1 MFISA
6 FSIFLVLLGAS
17 ARRVIPP
24 SSSIA
29 LPLHLLPRDNT
40 AKGNVSSTAAGI
52 TPVSISSDRQT
63 YYVVLQ
69 TGDVFFRI
77 ALDSASSDLWIMGSS
92 CKTASCTA
100 VPRYPLSYES
110 RTFGVVNDNQTLF
123 KASYADGTVASGFV
137 ARESVQLANLTL
149 PDQVFAVVTNS
160 NVTMLDNVSGI
171 MGLGFPRLSGIPSS
185 VTNSTPFFPALA
197 QQGVLDYPLFGLSLT
212 NNASGSLSFGAIDTT
227 IVKNVSKIG
236 WNQVVEF
243 SPVGAES
250 NVSSYLHWV
259 TPLSAFAIRLS
270 LVLKYCQLKVQS
282 SQVNSKKIFPI
293 PTYAN
298 ITNSSLAL
306 FDIGTSGIYGP
317 YQDVERLFDQIDG
330 ARLVDDGLWA
340 VPCDT
345 VVPMTFTFGQQ
356 TYTLEPTDYLIGPAS
371 GNPEVCLT
379 WPRALSPSA
388 DGIDWQFGGP
398 FLRTVYSIFSYGIDS
413 KEAPRIGFYPLNNAT
428 ETVQASA
435 VAAYFASASATVAT
449 TLPNSLLSTPSAL
462 STPSYAFNS
471 SIPASTG
478 GIVTSALATST
489 YSPIF
494 GQKLANVTSLPAITP
509 DPTVTTITSTNAQGQ
524 VTTTTSTLVAV
535 VTLGVPPGWSAA
547 SGLCVPSFAV
557 PALVLSF
564 ASLMLTDFIL

>member
-1 MFISA
+1 MFFFVS
-6 FSIFLVLLGAS
+6 SLLLFLLPGAS
-17 ARRVIPP
+17 ARHIIPP
-24 SSSIA
+24 SSSIT
-29 LPLHLLPRDNT
+29 LPLYLLPRDDT
-40 AKGNVSSTAAGI
+40 SKGNASTVAGI

-69 TGDVFFRI
+69 TGDVYFRV
-77 ALDSASSDLWIMGSS
+77 ALDSASADLWLMGSS
-92 CKTASCTA
+92 CTSA
-100 VPRYPLSYES
+100 VCVAAPRYPLSYGS
-110 RTFGVVNDNQTLF
+110 PTFGVVNNNQTLF

-149 PDQVFAVVTNS
+149 PEQVFAVVTES

-185 VTNSTPFFPALA
+185 VSNSTPFFPALA
-197 QQGVLDYPLFGLSLT
+197 QQGILDYPLFGLSVT
-212 NNASGSLSFGAIDTT
+212 NDGSGSLSFGAIDTT
-227 IVKNVSKIG
+227 IVKNVSQIG
-236 WNQVVEF
+236 WNAIVEF

-250 NVSSYLHWV
+250 NTSSYLHWV
-259 TPLSAFAIRLS
+259 TPLSSFA
-270 LVLKYCQLKVQS
+270 
-282 SQVNSKKIFPI
+282 VNGKKISPI

-298 ITNSSLAL
+298 VTNNSSLAL

-317 YQDVERLFDQIDG
+317 YQDVERIFDQIAG
-330 ARLVDDGLWA
+330 SRLVDDGLWA

-371 GNPEVCLT
+371 GNPKTCLS
-379 WPRALSPSA
+379 WPRALAPSP

-398 FLRTVYSIFSYGIDS
+398 FLRTVYSVFSYGINS

-428 ETVQASA
+428 ETVEASA
-435 VAAYFASASATVAT
+435 VSAYFATASATVAT
-449 TLPNSLLSTPSAL
+449 TLPNSLLSTPAF

-489 YSPIF
+489 YSAIF
-494 GQKLANVTSLPAITP
+494 GQKAAKVTSLPAITP
-509 DPTVTTITSTNAQGQ
+509 NPTVTTITSTNAQGE
-524 VTTTTSTLVAV
+524 VTTTTSTLPVAAI
-535 VTLGVPPGWSAA
+535 TLGVPPGGNAA
-547 SGLCVPSFAV
+547 RALRIPPISLIV
-557 PALVLSF
+557 PALVLPF
-564 ASLMLTDFIL
+564 VSLSVKDFIL